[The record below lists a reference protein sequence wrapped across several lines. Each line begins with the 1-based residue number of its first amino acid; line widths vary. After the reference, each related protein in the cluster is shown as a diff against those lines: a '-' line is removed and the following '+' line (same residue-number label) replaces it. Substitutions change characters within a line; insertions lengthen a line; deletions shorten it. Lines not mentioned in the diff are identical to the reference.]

1 MSVRPADHPPP
12 WSPSEAIQPP
22 TDPLDERIEVGF
34 LVVGAGPA
42 GLAAAIRLGQL
53 MEEHPGEA
61 ERLGDVPVAVL
72 EKGKAPGSHL
82 LSGAVV
88 NPRGFQ
94 RLFGDRKPI
103 DELPFYGEVHGES
116 VLFLTKRRA
125 VRIPT
130 PPTMVNH
137 RNYIASLSRLGRFL
151 ADEAEALG
159 VTILPET
166 AAEKLLVD
174 GGRVVGVRTG
184 DRGRGRSG
192 EELPNFEA
200 GSDVTARVTILS
212 EGTQGH
218 LTGAAL
224 ERFGL
229 RGENPQVWALGVK
242 EVWKVAR
249 PLEQVVHTLGWPL
262 RAGRKYREFGGS
274 FIYPMGDEMVTIG
287 LVVGLDYR
295 DAELSVHD
303 VLQEL
308 KTHPRVRRIL
318 EGGER
323 VQWGA
328 KTIPEGGFV
337 AFPTRFHA
345 PGLLL
350 TGDGVGFV
358 NVPALKG
365 IHYAVESG
373 RLAAEAAWRTLERG
387 SSSRDALATYDDS
400 IRSSFIWDDLR
411 EVRNMRQAFGRGFY
425 LGGAMAG
432 AMTATKG
439 RFPRGD
445 AHTERDADQS
455 LIVTDRASSYPAPDG
470 KLTFDKLSSV
480 FASGNRTRDDQP
492 NHIRVAT
499 NVPRDLALAWQRM
512 CPAQVYEIG
521 NPDGKDANGDETV
534 EVKLAPSNCVQCG
547 AITAKGGRLTPPE
560 GGSGPEYTVT

>member
-1 MSVRPADHPPP
+1 MSVRPSEFPPP
-12 WSPSEAIQPP
+12 WSPAEAIQPP
-22 TDPLDERIEVGF
+22 TDPVDERIDVGF

-53 MEEHPGEA
+53 AAEDPQTA

-72 EKGKAPGSHL
+72 EKGKAPGAHL

-88 NPRGFQ
+88 NPRGLQ
-94 RLFGDRKPI
+94 RLFPGRRM
-103 DELPFYGEVHGES
+103 DELPFYEPVEAES
-116 VLFLTKRRA
+116 VLFMTRRRA
-125 VRIPT
+125 IRIPT
-130 PPTMVNH
+130 PPTMVND
-137 RNYIASLSRLGRFL
+137 RNYVASLSRLGRFL
-151 ADEAEALG
+151 ADEAEELG
-159 VTILPET
+159 ATILPET

-174 GGRVVGVRTG
+174 GGRVLGVRTG
-184 DRGRGRSG
+184 DRGRGRNG
-192 EELPNFEA
+192 EELANFEP
-200 GSDVTARVTILS
+200 GSDITARVTILA

-229 RGENPQVWALGVK
+229 RGENAQVWALGVK

-249 PLEQVVHTLGWPL
+249 PLNRVIHTMGWPL
-262 RAGRKYREFGGS
+262 RAGKRYREFGGS
-274 FIYPMGDEMVTIG
+274 FVYPMGDDMVTIG
-287 LVVGLDYR
+287 MVVGLDYT
-295 DAELSVHD
+295 DTALSVHD
-303 VLQEL
+303 LLQEL
-308 KTHPRVRRIL
+308 KTHPRIRRIL
-318 EGGER
+318 DGGER

-337 AFPTRFHA
+337 ALPKRFHA

-350 TGDGVGFV
+350 TGDGVGLV

-365 IHYAVESG
+365 IHYAIESG

-387 SSSRDALATYDDS
+387 ASARAALATYDES
-400 IRSSFIWDDLR
+400 LRESFVWSDLQ
-411 EVRNMRQAFGRGFY
+411 EVRNMRQAFGSGFY
-425 LGGAMAG
+425 IGGAKAS

-439 RFPRGD
+439 KFPPGD
-445 AHTERDADQS
+445 ASTERDAEQR
-455 LIVTDRASSYPAPDG
+455 LITTDRAKSYPAPDG
-470 KLTFDKLSSV
+470 QLTFDKLSSV

-492 NHIRVAT
+492 NHIRVQT
-499 NVPRDLALAWQRM
+499 KVPRELAEMWVHM

-521 NPDGKDANGDETV
+521 EADGDGTV

-560 GGSGPEYTVT
+560 GGSGPEYTLT